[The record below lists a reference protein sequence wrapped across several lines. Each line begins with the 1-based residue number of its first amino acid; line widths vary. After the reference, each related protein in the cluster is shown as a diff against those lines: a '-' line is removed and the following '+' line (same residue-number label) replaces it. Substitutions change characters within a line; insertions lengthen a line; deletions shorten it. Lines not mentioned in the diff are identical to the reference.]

1 LVEQLVVGSHFEEA
15 QVGVVAFL
23 ALFEFGER
31 FVLVV
36 VFGLALAI
44 AVEVEVI
51 DGGVAPPVDFVV

>member
-1 LVEQLVVGSHFEEA
+1 M
-15 QVGVVAFL
+15 GVVAFL
-23 ALFEFGER
+23 ALFQFGER

-51 DGGVAPPVDFVV
+51 DGGVAPPVDFVVKVP